1 MEIIYKIEIIK
12 KDIPILN
19 SEYNNWI
26 IALSSMKKKKKI
38 KVYTF
43 FKEIIKLLDDIYKIY
58 YIRILI
64 NDKLLSI
71 DNILSFDL
79 KSAIKELKEVT
90 PIIDK
95 DKITLELKSNV
106 KSKNLPNI
114 YEKENKSYID
124 ILEKM
129 DKTLMPN
136 IKCFYYHQIKVPDYE
151 LFTFSK
157 DKNGYIYKVIK
168 KQYLPYLRYI
178 DLSDTNFDKTD
189 LRNIDLSFTNISKI
203 NFDTLYKRSIKNTN
217 LQNVI
222 LVDHELSNICAK
234 GANLLGTFLRI
245 NIDTTDIDKAQIDT
259 SILLFN
265 NKKEVINTT
274 FLTQAVKSYKPKPSL
289 HI

>member
-26 IALSSMKKKKKI
+26 IALSSMKNKKKI

-43 FKEIIKLLDDIYKIY
+43 FKEIIKLLDDTYKIY

-64 NDKLLSI
+64 NGKLLSI

-79 KSAIKELKEVT
+79 KSAIKELKKVT

-129 DKTLMPN
+129 DKTLMAN

-274 FLTQAVKSYKPKPSL
+274 FLTQAVKSYKLKPSL